1 MATVAM
7 KLFIA
12 YLQQAEECERQARI
26 AKKKSK
32 RQGFL
37 DAAAQWRRLA
47 AEAECCE
54 SIALLPIQFG
64 GGMRLQRGLTKSGQD
79 MFNALSTASR
89 TMAKRRV
96 IKPKAMRKRR
106 ARSPTATVPRG
117 GRCDG

>member
-64 GGMRLQRGLTKSGQD
+64 GGVRLQRGLAKSGQD
-79 MFNALSTASR
+79 MFNTLSAASR
-89 TMAKRRV
+89 KIAKRSV
-96 IKPKAMRKRR
+96 IKPKADAK
-106 ARSPTATVPRG
+106 TASKVAHSDRPA
-117 GRCDG
+117 